1 MHPLV
6 HLPGQLLVDPVVHE
20 VVHPLVTRRTWLVV
34 LATAEALTLVALAV
48 TVWLLVQRHREIAE
62 LRAQLRAR
70 LEPAP
75 VPTRVQQAAGWA
87 VRTAFDT
94 AGRVRDRGFVGG
106 LLMAPIED
114 LTQWA
119 FEDRAEIDA
128 VAAPDGTVTILFSD
142 IEDSTRL
149 NEQLGDKGWVRV
161 LAGHD
166 KLVRTQ
172 VRKHRGH
179 VVKSQ
184 GDGFM
189 VVFGQPGDAVSAALR
204 IQRAVGRSSSQLGRT
219 TVRVR
224 IGIHVGPAVARDG
237 DYFGRNVAKAARVA
251 AVAEGGQV
259 LVSDE
264 VREALESAEVKITL
278 GPAGEHELKGLAGT
292 HVLWDLQG

>member
-1 MHPLV
+1 VAWHPDTV
-6 HLPGQLLVDPVVHE
+6 
-20 VVHPLVTRRTWLVV
+20 RTWLLV
-34 LATAEALTLVALAV
+34 LVIAEVLTLVGLAASAGLAV
-48 TVWLLVQRHREIAE
+48 QRGREIRR
-62 LRAQLRAR
+62 LREQ
-70 LEPAP
+70 LEPPPAP
-75 VPTRVQQAAGWA
+75 ARVRQAAGWA

-94 AGRVRDRGFVGG
+94 AGRVRDRGLVEG
-106 LLMAPIED
+106 LLMAPIEE

-119 FEDRAEIDA
+119 FDDRVEIDA
-128 VAAPDGTVTILFSD
+128 VASPDGTVTVMFSD

-161 LAGHD
+161 LSAHD
-166 KLVRTQ
+166 KVVRTE

-189 VVFGQPGDAVSAALR
+189 LVFGDPADAVGAALR
-204 IQRAVGRSSSQLGRT
+204 IQRSVGRTQSQLRRT

-224 IGIHVGPAVARDG
+224 IGIHVGTAIARDG

-251 AVAEGGQV
+251 AVAAGGQV

-264 VREALESAEVKITL
+264 VREALDDVVPLE
-278 GPAGEHELKGLAGT
+278 PAGEHELKGLGGT
-292 HVLWDLQG
+292 HSLWALRG